1 MEKAS
6 LDISRKEEL
15 VKTVRSFPVCTKFH
29 KRFREKDAVKNA
41 CNGVATAL
49 EFIKTGNYFYF
60 NSFISLLKTVLFIW
74 LNPLGPGVHSS
85 YYQSHLIYP

>member
-1 MEKAS
+1 MEKAF

-60 NSFISLLKTVLFIW
+60 NYFRGDSKSTFVKEGRRV
-74 LNPLGPGVHSS
+74 GH
-85 YYQSHLIYP
+85 